1 MLNNPSFSRVIPSWD
16 TCIKTLFKSHLPI
29 KFALTGRLSLQDLT
43 QDGFYVLRRN
53 VCPYVFSFIW
63 TYISPIIAVKT
74 II

>member
-16 TCIKTLFKSHLPI
+16 TCIKTLFKSYLPI

-53 VCPYVFSFIW
+53 ICPYVFLYGHTFLLLLQ
-63 TYISPIIAVKT
+63 
-74 II
+74 